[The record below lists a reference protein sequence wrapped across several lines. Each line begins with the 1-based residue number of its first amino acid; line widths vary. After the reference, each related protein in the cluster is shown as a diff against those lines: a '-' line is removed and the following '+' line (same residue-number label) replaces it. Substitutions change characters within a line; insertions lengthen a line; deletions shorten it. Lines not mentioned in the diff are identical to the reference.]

1 MVALYYK
8 VIMNIIKRVV
18 AVVEIV
24 LVFPAALFMSA
35 LFLRNCQP
43 PPYEPA
49 QSARRL
55 VDWFAGHPV
64 LCLDVFLIA
73 MPLAAFVIG
82 CATVVRGWRADAKL
96 REAALEMAAVMRAHA
111 AALLVAG
118 ATALAG
124 GILGIVALHLITD

>member
-1 MVALYYK
+1 LHYK
-8 VIMNIIKRVV
+8 VMMKMIKRAI
-18 AVVEIV
+18 AVVEVV
-24 LVFPAALFMSA
+24 LVFPAALFMAA

-49 QSARRL
+49 QLARRL
-55 VDWFAGHPV
+55 VDWFSVRPF
-64 LCLDVFLIA
+64 LCLDIFLIA

-82 CATVVRGWRADAKL
+82 CATVLRGWRSDAKL
-96 REAALEMAAVMRAHA
+96 RAAATEMVAVVRAHA

-118 ATALAG
+118 ATVVAA